1 MIINE
6 KRNLS
11 VIIPCYKIDIKHNYL
26 NELLNSIVNQDESN
40 FHLLEI
46 ILINDSPDI
55 NLIPF
60 IQSNLLSKI
69 TLINNEI
76 NRGQAF
82 SRNKGASIAQGEF
95 LHFIDQDDLIALN
108 FYKNITNFC
117 DIMIGNC
124 FLFNE
129 KKQIR
134 LYKNHRILFYNFFK
148 NTKNLKLFLIFDNI
162 VLSPGQSIF
171 KKETFNN
178 LNGFPVLQNFG
189 SDDYGLMFKY
199 ASNKIEYRFFPN
211 ALFYHRLHR
220 VQGKRYLNMDLSK
233 KDFFAQIKVKTIF
246 SKICSNNSKKI
257 QYFKKILY
265 VLFNNRI
272 S

>member
-1 MIINE
+1 M
-6 KRNLS
+6 LYT
-11 VIIPCYKIDIKHNYL
+11 V
-26 NELLNSIVNQDESN
+26 VNQKESN
-40 FHLLEI
+40 FNVLEI
-46 ILINDSPDI
+46 ILINDSPEI

-60 IQSNLLSKI
+60 IQSDLLSKI
-69 TLINNEI
+69 TLINNDI

-95 LHFIDQDDLIALN
+95 LHFIDQDDLIDLN
-108 FYKNITNFC
+108 FYKNIQNFYE
-117 DIMIGNC
+117 IMIGNC

-129 KKQIR
+129 SKKIR
-134 LYKNHRILFYNFFK
+134 LYKSYRIKIYKYFK
-148 NTKNLKLFLIFDNI
+148 NTSSLNFFLIFDNI
-162 VLSPGQSIF
+162 ILSPGQSIF
-171 KKETFNN
+171 KKETFNK
-178 LNGFPVLQNFG
+178 LNGFPVLENFG

-233 KDFFAQIKVKTIF
+233 KNFFAQMNLKTIF
-246 SKICSNNSKKI
+246 SNICSNNSIII
-257 QYFKKILY
+257 QYLKKILY

-272 S
+272 A